1 MDIKKFDW
9 TLFLE
14 LLENK
19 EIIPVVGA
27 DIIRVMHQN
36 SFISLNEFLSIQ
48 LSEKQELTGEY
59 KNLAELF
66 ESNHANRR
74 LITYIRTILKSL
86 TPEHIDTSYLVKL
99 SKISNFSVFINTS
112 YDGILTEVLEK
123 VRPDDFSDFKSI
135 DYSLTG
141 ADVAKEII
149 TGTTPLI
156 FNLFGNIKTGEFAK
170 SEEELLEYCFNYA
183 LDKNM
188 QFKLAGAFKNRHP
201 LFIGTNYPFW
211 LQLFI
216 IRMITSEPFSK
227 SDVIKFVA
235 ENKTNDTAKL
245 RTFLEK
251 YNTEF
256 FISET
261 DESMNVYEF
270 IDKIYAIW
278 SENNANKI
286 QKLYKG
292 SVFLSFNSGDR
303 QLAHEVWK
311 TLTERGVTTFYDE
324 EIMKS
329 GSVYDKKI
337 IKQIKSCTLFIP
349 FISEHSI
356 SDHSR
361 YVYAIE
367 WKAAEARRM
376 FLEEDSTDSFIKPY
390 IVDNTNFLDV
400 RIPETFRK
408 LTIAKIYETNM
419 VEDIISFLE
428 PINANN

>member
-1 MDIKKFDW
+1 
-9 TLFLE
+9 
-14 LLENK
+14 
-19 EIIPVVGA
+19 
-27 DIIRVMHQN
+27 
-36 SFISLNEFLSIQ
+36 
-48 LSEKQELTGEY
+48 
-59 KNLAELF
+59 
-66 ESNHANRR
+66 
-74 LITYIRTILKSL
+74 
-86 TPEHIDTSYLVKL
+86 
-99 SKISNFSVFINTS
+99 
-112 YDGILTEVLEK
+112 LEK

-419 VEDIISFLE
+419 VEDIIGFLE